1 MLSAPRR
8 RVLAELQLILISPV
22 LPSLTCIVETF
33 MASLKVALNPSA
45 KIERLSEEIAVLLSR
60 VKETNLGAKV
70 SIVKELILRLSL
82 EFPAKSVTEILQLL

>member
-45 KIERLSEEIAVLLSR
+45 KIVL
-60 VKETNLGAKV
+60 VIIP
-70 SIVKELILRLSL
+70 SIYLILNGISISDLGQYEYLGKLELGKFKIASL
-82 EFPAKSVTEILQLL
+82 NFW